1 MVEMESLGKG
11 RGTQLLQERQPY
23 QGNPTTGGNKRVFCL
38 SAAPC
43 EGDSQQQWLD
53 GVPDRGHL
61 VLSCPIVSAI
71 VATK

>member
-43 EGDSQQQWLD
+43 EGDSQQQ
-53 GVPDRGHL
+53 
-61 VLSCPIVSAI
+61 
-71 VATK
+71 